1 MPAVFERI
9 RMEVGGNP
17 PKVLHS
23 SEWVFPDTEFLL
35 PIAREALAS
44 YYKPGVSL
52 SVHDDL
58 DSRHMY
64 RRKTL
69 KLSDLEAIRLVR
81 DGREIARYDLDDL
94 LQERNANR
102 SPRSPSPRR
111 TST

>member
-1 MPAVFERI
+1 MPAILERI

-23 SEWVFPDTEFLL
+23 SEWVLPDTEFL

-52 SVHDDL
+52 SVRDDL
-58 DSRHMY
+58 DTPPHVPA
-64 RRKTL
+64 KNA
-69 KLSDLEAIRLVR
+69 EAVRLVR

-94 LQERNANR
+94 LRERNADR
-102 SPRSPSPRR
+102 P
-111 TST
+111 